1 MLASQYRL
9 KKKSSFYEVEEEG
22 DIYQSDSF
30 GLAYLD
36 KKDDNNTLFG
46 FVVSTKISK
55 NAVVRNKI
63 KRSFHEA
70 VRMNYS
76 YVKPGYYVVFLAKQ
90 SAAKKSTS
98 DLMAEVKDAL
108 EKAGLFK

>member
-22 DIYQSDSF
+22 TVFQSESF

-36 KKDDNNTLFG
+36 KKDANNSLFG

-55 NAVVRNKI
+55 ESVTRNKI
-63 KRSFHEA
+63 KRSLHEA

-76 YVKPGYYVVFLAKQ
+76 YIKPGYFVVFLAKQ
-90 SAAKKSTS
+90 AAARKSTS
-98 DLMAEVKDAL
+98 NIMAEVKVAL